1 VTLLEFPAL
10 KLLWSP
16 GHVLVHGHKWPVGET
31 VPIPKS
37 GLSFGGE
44 GDVRAMGMIQ
54 PQCTLDAQLMLQHK
68 PGKYSVINGKAPP
81 VMGFDAMPMKLE
93 HRDLFELAGGTL
105 LRVLRREDVEVRSP
119 TLEGAM
125 EAAPDDAELLHVW
138 CDFLLDHGDPLG
150 ERIAKARA
158 GQYLDDDAQ
167 WLDAMAAHYE
177 MARLDVTWKNGLA
190 ERVVLRETEIGFTSL
205 KSALEQLLSL
215 RVMRFL
221 RELVVDVSSD
231 QLLVKDGLFALGSVA
246 LPSTLKSLSLG
257 DVPATYR
264 DPSESALARFHR
276 PVAVGYYRG
285 AQLEVVASTL
295 AEHKPGD
302 RLEVNESFYT
312 RGYGIRRQGL
322 RYRLESEHEG
332 PGRPKI
338 HGKPVDGLPLRDG
351 DIIELGPELTVRFTL
366 VR

>member
-1 VTLLEFPAL
+1 LEFPAL

-16 GHVLVHGHKWPVGET
+16 GHVLVHGHKWPVGEA

-37 GLSFGGE
+37 GLRFGGE
-44 GDVRAMGMIQ
+44 GDVRAMGIIH
-54 PQCTLDAQLMLQHK
+54 PQGTLDSQLVFHHK
-68 PGKYSVINGKAPP
+68 AGKYSVINGKAPP
-81 VMGFDAMPMKLE
+81 NVNELGDALPVKVE
-93 HRDLFELAGGTL
+93 HRDLLELEGGTL
-105 LRVLRREDVEVRSP
+105 WRVLEREDVEVRSP

-125 EAAPDDAELLHVW
+125 EAAPDDAELMHVW

-158 GQYLDDDAQ
+158 GQYLEDDAQ
-167 WLDAMAAHYE
+167 WLDALAAHYE

-190 ERVVLRETEIGFTSL
+190 ERVVLRETEIGFSSL

-231 QLLVKDGLFALGSVA
+231 QLLVKDGLYALGQVT
-246 LPSTLKSLSLG
+246 LPTSLKSLSLG
-257 DVPATYR
+257 DVPATFR
-264 DPSESALARFHR
+264 ETSESALARFNR

-295 AEHKPGD
+295 PEHKPGD
-302 RLEVNESFYT
+302 RLDVNESFYT
-312 RGYGIRRQGL
+312 RGYGVRRQGL

-332 PGRPKI
+332 AGRPKI

-351 DIIELGPELTVRFTL
+351 DIIELGPELSVRFTL

>member
-1 VTLLEFPAL
+1 
-10 KLLWSP
+10 
-16 GHVLVHGHKWPVGET
+16 VLVHGHKWPVGET

-37 GLSFGGE
+37 GLRFGGE
-44 GDVRAMGMIQ
+44 GDVRAMGILK
-54 PQCTLDAQLMLQHK
+54 PQCTLDVQLMLQHRA
-68 PGKYSVINGKAPP
+68 GEYSVINGNVPP
-81 VMGFDAMPMKLE
+81 LQGEDAMPMKLK
-93 HRDLFELAGGTL
+93 HRDLFELKGGTL
-105 LRVLRREDVEVRSP
+105 LRVLEREDIEVRSP

-167 WLDAMAAHYE
+167 WLDALAAHYE

-205 KSALEQLLSL
+205 RSALEQLLSL

-221 RELVVDVSSD
+221 RELVLDVSSD
-231 QLLVKDGLFALGSVA
+231 QLLVKDGLYALGQVT
-246 LPSTLKSLSLG
+246 LPQTLRLLSLG
-257 DVPATYR
+257 DVPATFR
-264 DPSESALARFHR
+264 ETSESALARFTR

-285 AQLEVVASTL
+285 AQLEVVHSSL
-295 AEHKPGD
+295 DEHKVGD
-302 RLEVNESFYT
+302 RIDVNESFHAPK
-312 RGYGIRRQGL
+312 GYGVRRQGL
-322 RYRLESEHEG
+322 RYRLESGFENEG
-332 PGRPKI
+332 DRRPKI